1 MTLAQ
6 KIAGWLR
13 VMAATSLLM
22 ATSDPASGEQRL
34 GGSAVVPGWGTTVEI
49 RPSGTQ
55 PSANPTKR
63 PRAAPESAGHQ
74 APAGKP
80 RQQPRKG
87 ATSGTAANMA
97 VGFSIEGDATR
108 TILSFD
114 LANPTEAIARSVSN
128 PPRVIV
134 DVPEIEFRLPPGT
147 GQTGQGLVTAFRYG
161 LIVAGK
167 SRIVIDTATTARVD
181 RAEIVLTEAAGVFR
195 LEIEMSPISAGALA
209 AMELVEATHALRPT
223 IPETHASE
231 PRTGLPDKPVIVVD
245 AGHGGI
251 DSGAV
256 GSQIEEKE
264 LVLRVARRIGE
275 SLQSTRRYE
284 VVMTRNSD
292 VFLSLD
298 ERVAMSQRHNADLFI
313 SVHADSLASRELAQS
328 VRGATVYTLSEQ
340 ASDDLSRRKADKEN
354 AVDLLAGLPAT
365 TVGDEQVR
373 SILLDLMRRESH
385 NFSFDFRRTL
395 VDELRSRIL
404 LSRDGMRSAPFKVLR
419 QPGAP
424 AVLVELGYISNQE
437 DERIML
443 TPDWQGRVAA
453 AVTRAVDAHFQ
464 RRQALQR

>member
-1 MTLAQ
+1 
-6 KIAGWLR
+6 
-13 VMAATSLLM
+13 
-22 ATSDPASGEQRL
+22 
-34 GGSAVVPGWGTTVEI
+34 
-49 RPSGTQ
+49 
-55 PSANPTKR
+55 
-63 PRAAPESAGHQ
+63 
-74 APAGKP
+74 
-80 RQQPRKG
+80 
-87 ATSGTAANMA
+87 MA
-97 VGFSIEGDATR
+97 VGFGIAGDANR
-108 TILSFD
+108 TVLSFD
-114 LANPTEAIARSVSN
+114 LANPTEAVARSVSN
-128 PPRVIV
+128 PPRIII
-134 DVPEIEFRLPPGT
+134 DIPEIEFRLPPGT
-147 GQTGQGLVTAFRYG
+147 GQTGHGLVTAFRYG
-161 LIVAGK
+161 LIAAGK

-231 PRTGLPDKPVIVVD
+231 PRAGLPDKPVIVVD

-251 DSGAV
+251 DSGAI
-256 GSQIEEKE
+256 GSQVEEKE
-264 LVLRVARRIGE
+264 LVLRVARRIGDA
-275 SLQSTRRYE
+275 LQSTRRYD
-284 VVMTRNSD
+284 VVMTRTSD

-298 ERVAMSQRHNADLFI
+298 ERVAISQRHNADLFI

-354 AVDLLAGLPAT
+354 AVDLLAGLPVT

-419 QPGAP
+419 QPSSP

-443 TPDWQGRVAA
+443 SPDWQGRVAA
-453 AVTRAVDAHFQ
+453 AVARAVGAHFQ
-464 RRQALQR
+464 RRQAVQR